1 MTTEH
6 DPYIRSKE
14 HYQDPPNGILATLK
28 QVGPGMILVGGVVG
42 SGELIVTTK
51 QSRTFP
57 FPRLTWN
64 QVPWF

>member
-28 QVGPGMILVGGVVG
+28 QVGPGMILVKGA
-42 SGELIVTTK
+42 I
-51 QSRTFP
+51 R
-57 FPRLTWN
+57 N
-64 QVPWF
+64 